1 MIIVQTED
9 AVPVQ
14 TADLPNTVS
23 ENISVSDI
31 EEKLSV
37 KDSVVSSDGDEPST
51 KVYSSIEEIPES
63 SVNTVQ
69 SAFVESVSQN
79 AGIVNE

>member
-14 TADLPNTVS
+14 TADLPNSVP
-23 ENISVSDI
+23 ENVSVSDS
-31 EEKLSV
+31 EGELTAKESA
-37 KDSVVSSDGDEPST
+37 VSSDSDEQST
-51 KVYSSIEEIPES
+51 KVYSSIEQIPEN

-69 SAFVESVSQN
+69 GAFVESVSQN
-79 AGIVNE
+79 SGIVNE

>member
-14 TADLPNTVS
+14 TADLPNTLP
-23 ENISVSDI
+23 ENISASDI
-31 EEKLSV
+31 EEKQ
-37 KDSVVSSDGDEPST
+37 SVVNSDGDELST
-51 KVYSSIEEIPES
+51 KVYSSIEEIPEN
-63 SVNTVQ
+63 SVNTVEG
-69 SAFVESVSQN
+69 AFVESVSQN